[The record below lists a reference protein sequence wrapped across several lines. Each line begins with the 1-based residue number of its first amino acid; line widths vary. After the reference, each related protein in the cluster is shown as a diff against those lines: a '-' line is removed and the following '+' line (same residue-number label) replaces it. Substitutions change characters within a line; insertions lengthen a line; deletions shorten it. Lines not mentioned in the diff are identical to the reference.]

1 MKPTLR
7 YVTLVALCIIVCL
20 VAVSSAN
27 AAEPDRPK
35 RVLMLFSGNKFA
47 PGSALVEKTVEDVL
61 LKGAPAVEL
70 YAEYLDANRFPEES
84 HYQLFR
90 EYLQAKYAQ
99 NPPDVIVAF
108 LIVKFELAGRLPT
121 ELFPGIPV
129 VFGALTEEA
138 VPAEGFGDQV
148 TGVIQR
154 GNFPGALELIM
165 KLQPDTQRIVVI
177 GGTAP
182 LDRRYL
188 GRTEEAAGS
197 LSGRVQFDYWTTRPV
212 TELRQAVASLP
223 PRTVVFFTSVFRD
236 VTGKTFLPASVAATL
251 AASSSVP
258 VYVVVDSLIAGG
270 TVGGLV
276 ANLEALGRRLGELA
290 QQVLD
295 GTAPA
300 ALPIEV
306 RKEGVPM
313 FDWRAL
319 KRWGI
324 RENRLPPDSV
334 VRFRPLS
341 MWEQYRWYITG
352 ALVIIAVQA
361 VLIVGLLLHRARR
374 RQAEAE
380 LRESQE
386 FMELSTSA
394 GELGLWVRDLERGD
408 LWANQRLRSL
418 FGFGQNDVLRFEDV
432 LSRIHPDDRSQVVSL
447 VEHAQENGLPFEAD
461 FRVLSNGT
469 ERWIAAKGQ
478 SVGNAPNGAMRRMG
492 ALTDITSRKNAELE
506 AQRHRDQL
514 AHVSRV
520 SMMGQL
526 ASTLAHELNQP
537 LGAILR
543 NAEAAELFLQAS
555 PPDLQEVR
563 AILADI
569 RKDDQRAGEVIDRMR
584 GLLKRRESQWSEL
597 DLNALAEEVA
607 DLLRFD
613 ADARRV
619 KLTLKLSRSVSRVR
633 GDRVQ
638 LQQVLLNLIL
648 NAMDAINGCEAEK
661 RAVAVCVRSAS
672 ADVEV
677 AVSDMGQGILAD
689 NLKHLF
695 EPFFTT
701 KPSGMGLGLAI
712 SHTIIKV
719 HGGRLWAENN
729 PDGGATF
736 RFTLPMSGERRENTN
751 G

>member
-1 MKPTLR
+1 MDRTSYTHISTLR
-7 YVTLVALCIIVCL
+7 FFGRLAALCAIVFL
-20 VAVSSAN
+20 AASSAN
-27 AAEPDRPK
+27 AADGGGAK
-35 RVLMLFSGNKFA
+35 RVLMLFSGSQFA

-61 LKGAPAVEL
+61 LKGAHAVEF

-108 LIVKFELAGRLPT
+108 LIVKFELAGRLPA

-129 VFGALTEEA
+129 VLGALTEEA

-154 GNFPGALELIM
+154 GNFPGALELIL

-197 LSGRVQFDYWTTRPV
+197 LAGRVQFDYWTTRSV
-212 TELRQAVASLP
+212 TELRQAVASLS
-223 PRTVVFFTSVFRD
+223 PRTVIFFTSLYRD
-236 VTGKTFLPASVAATL
+236 VTGKSFFPASVASTL
-251 AASSSVP
+251 AASSNVP
-258 VYVVVDSLIAGG
+258 VYVVADSLIGGG

-276 ANLEALGRRLGELA
+276 AHLEGLGRRLGELA

-300 ALPIEV
+300 ALPVEL
-306 RKEGVPM
+306 RKDGVPM

-319 KRWGI
+319 ERWGI
-324 RENRLPPDSV
+324 RESRLPPGSV

-361 VLIVGLLLHRARR
+361 LLIGSLLLHRARR
-374 RQAEAE
+374 RRAEGE
-380 LRESQE
+380 LRESQQL
-386 FMELSTSA
+386 MELATSA
-394 GELGLWVRDLERGD
+394 NELGLWARNPEQGEF
-408 LWANQRLRSL
+408 WANSSLRSL
-418 FGFGQNDVLRFEDV
+418 FGLGQNGALRFDDIV
-432 LSRIHPDDRSQVVSL
+432 ARIHPDDRTRMVS
-447 VEHAQENGLPFEAD
+447 VIEHAQQNGLPFDGE
-461 FRVLSNGT
+461 FRIVLPDSSERWVAARGRNLDKPEERGLRRIGAVFDIT
-469 ERWIAAKGQ
+469 ERKRAQ
-478 SVGNAPNGAMRRMG
+478 Y
-492 ALTDITSRKNAELE
+492 ELDQ
-506 AQRHRDQL
+506 QRDEL
-514 AHVSRV
+514 AHAGRV
-520 SMMGQL
+520 SVMGQL
-526 ASTLAHELNQP
+526 ASALAHELNQP

-555 PPDLQEVR
+555 SPDLEEVA

-569 RKDDQRAGEVIDRMR
+569 RKDDQRAGQVIDRMR

-597 DLNALAEEVA
+597 DLNAVAEEVA
-607 DLLRFD
+607 GLLRFD
-613 ADARRV
+613 AEARRL
-619 KLTLKLSRSVSRVR
+619 KLTLELSRSASCVR

-648 NAMDAINGCEAEK
+648 NAMDAMNGYESGGRC
-661 RAVAVCVRSAS
+661 VAICVRRREEE
-672 ADVEV
+672 VEL
-677 AVSDMGQGILAD
+677 AVRDSGHGILAD
-689 NLKHLF
+689 NVKRLF

-712 SHTIIKV
+712 SHTIIQA

-729 PDGGATF
+729 PDEGATF
-736 RFTLPMSGERRENTN
+736 YFTVPVA
-751 G
+751 